1 MVMGPDPPSG
11 SVMTSGGTTMAK
23 STAGTSAAKATA
35 APSSRAGA
43 ARSDDRRSLA
53 RRTAIV
59 AGVVLAIAL
68 AVFIVVYAASGFLLI
83 FAGILFAVLLCALTD
98 ALGRIA
104 PIGRGWRLAAV
115 CVALLLAIGA
125 FFTSVGSVAVS
136 QTPGLIRTLES
147 EISDLRDTIRNFSG
161 VGEAIEDVTGIDT
174 GLGGSESTSD
184 QGATS
189 GESTGN
195 SPAAGEDG
203 GGSSEASPGGLLA
216 DLLPDPSGLLGQV
229 RVAFAT
235 TFGVL
240 GNIGV
245 IAVIGVYIAAQPSVY
260 RNGAVKLVAPA
271 NRERFGE
278 VLDEIGQTLRYW
290 LIGQFVTM
298 CIIGLIVWAALAA
311 VGMPG
316 AILLALTAALFNFI
330 PIIGPILAGIPIVLV
345 AMSQEWWVVIYAL
358 GVYVA
363 VQILEGD
370 VLTPLIQRRAIAMPP
385 AVIMASLLI
394 MGILFGLVGVVL
406 ATPLAAV
413 IMVAVKRLY
422 IEDVLG
428 DRT

>member
-1 MVMGPDPPSG
+1 
-11 SVMTSGGTTMAK
+11 MTSGGTNMASK
-23 STAGTSAAKATA
+23 TTGTAAGKQTT
-35 APSSRAGA
+35 APSSRPA
-43 ARSDDRRSLA
+43 AAQSYDRRGLA
-53 RRTAIV
+53 RRTVIV

-68 AVFIVVYAASGFLLI
+68 AVFIVIYAASGFLLI

-136 QTPGLIRTLES
+136 QTPGLLRTLEA

-161 VGEAIEDVTGIDT
+161 VSEAIEDVTGIDT
-174 GLGGSESTSD
+174 GLGEENGENNAPASD
-184 QGATS
+184 S
-189 GESTGN
+189 
-195 SPAAGEDG
+195 EDG
-203 GGSSEASPGGLLA
+203 GGSSEASPGSLLA

-245 IAVIGVYIAAQPSVY
+245 IAVIGVYMAAQPRVY

-278 VLDEIGQTLRYW
+278 VLDEIGHTLRYW

-345 AMSQEWWVVIYAL
+345 AMSQDWWVVIYAL

-363 VQILEGD
+363 IQILEGD